1 MKNLYRLTLLAL
13 CLLLAGCSQSL
24 ERSIRTTTLVQ
35 DNITAITNH
44 LAEIQLLEES
54 VQTDFESTLKAG
66 EDDLSLFK
74 SSDSAI
80 QENVAKRRKLIQE
93 LQDNSDKLQELNDE
107 MVSQLKRSEVPKD
120 QINEIIDLV
129 SNLQKDL
136 EVYSSDYLQNLDL
149 ESQTYQSIA
158 NPDTNFEN
166 FFKIFDTIEILMT
179 NNEMNLEKV
188 LTYFESINAHLI
200 DFKVYLTN
208 LQESH

>member
-1 MKNLYRLTLLAL
+1 M
-13 CLLLAGCSQSL
+13 
-24 ERSIRTTTLVQ
+24 
-35 DNITAITNH
+35 
-44 LAEIQLLEES
+44 
-54 VQTDFESTLKAG
+54 G
-66 EDDLSLFK
+66 E
-74 SSDSAI
+74 
-80 QENVAKRRKLIQE
+80 
-93 LQDNSDKLQELNDE
+93 
-107 MVSQLKRSEVPKD
+107 KD